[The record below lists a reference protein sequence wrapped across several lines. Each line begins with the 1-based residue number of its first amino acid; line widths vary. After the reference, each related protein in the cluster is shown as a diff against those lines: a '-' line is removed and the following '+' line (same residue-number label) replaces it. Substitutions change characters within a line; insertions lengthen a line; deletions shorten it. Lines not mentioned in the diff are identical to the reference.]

1 MEDSTGLEIQ
11 KTEQDTSLRL
21 ELHKLTEQAKNYI
34 QQSRAENT
42 YKSYRVNW
50 NDFEAWCR
58 THHLQSLPAEPET
71 VALYITDLAT
81 RGKKASTIQRRLST
95 ISQRH
100 QSAGFETPT
109 THSTVKN
116 AWKGIR
122 RTIGV
127 AEHGKAPLLI
137 EDIRRMVRSQS
148 MRTKAG
154 IRNRAL
160 LLIGFAGA
168 FRRSELVGLDVEDL
182 DFRDEGLVITVQRSK
197 TDQEGQGLLKGIPY
211 GSDRDT
217 CPIRSLQL
225 WLETAGITSGAI
237 FRSVNKGD
245 KVILHRRR
253 NGEVVEA
260 RLGGRDIAR
269 IVKKCAQRAGLDPQ
283 RYAGHSL
290 RAGFATTA
298 AERQVPEQEIMDQT
312 GHKSLLMLRRYIRK
326 GNVLRNNAAAKI
338 GL

>member
-1 MEDSTGLEIQ
+1 MLKGGSILSAEVGQNESGLNI
-11 KTEQDTSLRL
+11 
-21 ELHKLTEQAKNYI
+21 
-34 QQSRAENT
+34 
-42 YKSYRVNW
+42 V
-50 NDFEAWCR
+50 
-58 THHLQSLPAEPET
+58 
-71 VALYITDLAT
+71 
-81 RGKKASTIQRRLST
+81 
-95 ISQRH
+95 
-100 QSAGFETPT
+100 
-109 THSTVKN
+109 
-116 AWKGIR
+116 
-122 RTIGV
+122 
-127 AEHGKAPLLI
+127 

-148 MRTKAG
+148 MRTNSG

-168 FRRSELVGLDVEDL
+168 FRRSELVDLDVEDL
-182 DFRDEGLVITVQRSK
+182 DFRDEGLVITVRRSK

-225 WLETAGITSGAI
+225 WLETASITSGAI

-253 NGEVVEA
+253 NGEVIEA
-260 RLGGRDIAR
+260 RLGGRDVAR
-269 IVKKCAQRAGLDPQ
+269 IVKRCAQRAGLDPQ

-326 GNVLRNNAAAKI
+326 GSVLKNNAAAKI